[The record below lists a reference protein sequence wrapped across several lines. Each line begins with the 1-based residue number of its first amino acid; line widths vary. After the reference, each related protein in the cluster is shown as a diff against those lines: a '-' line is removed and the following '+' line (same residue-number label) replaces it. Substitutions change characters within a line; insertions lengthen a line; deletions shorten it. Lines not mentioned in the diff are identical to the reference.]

1 MSRSKHLTAIA
12 LIVVPL
18 FASCVRPGGPES
30 TSNEFGSAGVASVA
44 GLRCSPSVS
53 SSEPLPAR
61 AEVIGAIGVGSSTG
75 VYFTD
80 DLFSRFYGVCG
91 GCHVDPG
98 PGYDKFSVSTDNFAQ
113 KVTQDVIDTSI
124 VSSQMP
130 PSSIQ
135 YANRPATDPVVQ
147 LVSLLEHW
155 LAAGSPKGSF
165 SLTASG
171 RDASAPATQ
180 ARDAAADADVTPSDL
195 DASAPNSDGDVAS
208 GDATTGAA
216 ALDASEVGQPPS
228 GAGYTLSPAL
238 GAALSNVGSCIP
250 SPYAV
255 GLNTQTMDELDT
267 FFAQT
272 TELPDTLDKTDLT
285 TFDSDVLARDGVVSY
300 LPAYPLWSD
309 AAGKMRHV
317 RVPRGQSI
325 AFDKTTQQFQIPPNT
340 RFYKTFLKKVIDLS
354 GQEAWKRIET
364 RLIVSRPDHTLAD
377 GTITQAALFGTYVWN
392 EDETHAVL
400 LNDPLR
406 DGLPFTDRVIK
417 YFTDEPKAKAL
428 LASMPMSFDEQT
440 FESDNPGLVRHYAI
454 PGSQRCIQCHMGS
467 PSASF
472 VLGFTPLQVS
482 TVPPGHSGVIEPAS
496 GDELTQLKRLIDDKV
511 ISGVTSPA
519 DILPLERTQL
529 PRTPRN
535 DYELTA
541 QAYMVGNCAHCHN
554 PRGFPSTKAPE
565 LRDVLN
571 FLPGPNGGIFQF
583 PLDRFSPLRAR
594 GTNQE
599 IPLPYITPS
608 LRDVPT
614 NPSPGVYASKY
625 VACDATTAK
634 TVDSWCATVNPNPY
648 TAFIG
653 APWRSLVYRN
663 VDTPFD
669 YVEDYAIFPHMPMN
683 TPGYDCRV
691 AQIMGDW
698 MVSIPAARLN
708 STAKEDDVEPATA
721 DLTPQPYV
729 EVKPGD
735 NGYAAAQTAA
745 QTRLASYHAGHRY
758 NFCPNTDDIIDPSVN
773 LSNPNTQTPPDLQV
787 RDYSVYPPT
796 LIMPIDGVP
805 NRPHWV
811 VTDTTDPVGDWV
823 PRGSTWKSFLVDHQL
838 PALANDTLDALVVDL
853 PNVTLTDPV
862 RAALTAEVPFGLWK
876 QNPGCGFS
884 GIPTAGN
891 LQGDQRPAWMDLVKA
906 DPAAPVYMESAGEAV
921 FTNICIN
928 CHGPQGDAKGL
939 LADEVSLMTGGS
951 ARVANFR
958 AGLFGPVDS
967 PGANRGRVFGDTSMV
982 PAGTGTPDDYG
993 ARYMAWM
1000 ALGGTSK
1007 FIPQGLLNIV
1017 GTTPVIG
1024 KQRTSTRLETAAS
1037 PNMLELAQELCVHTL
1052 LASPN
1057 DVRTVGH
1064 LFDHGTIDW
1073 TNNTALIGDNGD
1085 ADLWLKLCS
1094 LNNRPVVRVL
1104 LPINGTWDAYT
1115 TPDLVQIGP
1124 SQSLF
1129 WGTGDASGTPY
1140 PVDAPVLDQQGRVVD
1155 GSSFIPRVDRPAPDN
1170 SFPVCV
1176 QQPTD
1181 PTQAG
1186 FLEAFRQK
1194 YKVYGAQGTSN
1205 PVPYCP
1211 ASLFVTT
1218 TDPATGQTV
1227 MKWRLAV
1234 KTSDDGSSVKFT
1246 DVNNWAT
1253 RGAINA
1259 GLAVFT
1265 YVDQLSKG
1273 LNPKPPYNQCESLGH

>member
-1 MSRSKHLTAIA
+1 MSLSKLLITIA
-12 LIVVPL
+12 LCVLPL
-18 FASCVRPGGPES
+18 SASCVRPGGPDS
-30 TSNEFGSAGVASVA
+30 TSNEFGSASVASVA

-53 SSEPLPAR
+53 TSEPLPAR
-61 AEVIGAIGVGSSTG
+61 SEVIGAIAVGSTG
-75 VYFTD
+75 IEFTA

-98 PGYDKFSVSTDNFAQ
+98 PGYDKFAVTADNFAQ
-113 KVTQDVIDTSI
+113 KVTQDVINTDI
-124 VSSQMP
+124 LSSQMP

-135 YANRPATDPVVQ
+135 YASRPPTDPVVQ
-147 LVSLLEHW
+147 LVGLLELW
-155 LAAGSPKGSF
+155 IAAGSPQGSF
-165 SLTASG
+165 SLTAAG
-171 RDASAPATQ
+171 RDGSAPATQ
-180 ARDAAADADVTPSDL
+180 AQDAGADVDGTSSDSDANTAGSVGDVDSGNATAASSPSDAS
-195 DASAPNSDGDVAS
+195 DA
-208 GDATTGAA
+208 
-216 ALDASEVGQPPS
+216 GQPTS
-228 GAGYTLSPAL
+228 GGGYSLSPAL
-238 GAALSNVGSCIP
+238 GAALTNVGSCIP
-250 SPYAV
+250 NPYGV
-255 GLNTQTMDELDT
+255 GLNTQTMDQLDA
-267 FFAQT
+267 FFAQA
-272 TELPDTLDKTDLT
+272 TELPATLDKTDLT

-300 LPAYPLWSD
+300 VPAYPLWSD

-325 AFDKTTQQFQIPPNT
+325 ALDKETQQFHIPPNT
-340 RFYKTFLKKVIDLS
+340 RFYKTFLKEVIDLS
-354 GQEAWKRIET
+354 GKQAWKRIET
-364 RLIVSRPDHTLAD
+364 RLIVSRPDQTAAD
-377 GTITQAALFGTYVWN
+377 GTVTQTALFGTYVWN
-392 EDETHAVL
+392 EDETQAVL

-406 DGLPFTDRVIK
+406 DGQPFTDRVTE

-440 FESDNPGLVRHYAI
+440 FESDNPGLVRHYGI

-482 TVPPGHSGVIEPAS
+482 TVAPGHSGVIEPAS
-496 GDELTQLKRLIDDKV
+496 GDELTQLKRLIDYKV
-511 ISGVTSPA
+511 ISRVTSAA
-519 DILPLERTQL
+519 DILPLEQTQL

-554 PRGFPSTKAPE
+554 PRGYPSTKAPA
-565 LRDVLN
+565 LKDVLN

-594 GTNQE
+594 GPNQD
-599 IPLPYITPS
+599 IQLPYITPS
-608 LRDVPT
+608 LRDIPT
-614 NPSPGVYASKY
+614 NPVRGIYTLKY
-625 VACDATTAK
+625 VACGMTN
-634 TVDSWCATVNPNPY
+634 TVDNWCTTLSPTTEYN
-648 TAFIG
+648 AFID

-691 AQIMGDW
+691 TQIMGNW
-698 MVSIPAARLN
+698 MVSIPATRIN
-708 STAKEDDVEPATA
+708 TTAKEDDVDPDTG

-735 NGYAAAQTAA
+735 SGYAAAQTAA
-745 QTRLASYHAGHRY
+745 QKRLASYQAGHRY
-758 NFCPNTDDIIDPSVN
+758 NFCPNTDDIIDPAVN
-773 LSNPNTQTPPDLQV
+773 LSIPSLQTPPDLQIL
-787 RDYSVYPPT
+787 DSSVYPPIV
-796 LIMPIDGVP
+796 IMPVDGVP
-805 NRPHWV
+805 NRPNWV
-811 VTDTTDPVGDWV
+811 VTDTTDPTGDWV

-838 PALANDTLDALVVDL
+838 PALTNDILDALVVDL

-862 RAALTAEVPFGLWK
+862 RTALTTQVPFGLWK
-876 QNPGCGFS
+876 QDPGCNFT
-884 GIPTAGN
+884 GIPTAGSF
-891 LQGDQRPAWMDLVKA
+891 QGDQRPVWMDLAKA
-906 DPAAPVYMESAGEAV
+906 DPAAPVYMESAGEGV

-958 AGLFGPVDS
+958 TGLFGPTDS
-967 PGANRGRVFGDTSMV
+967 PGANRARVFGDPTMV
-982 PAGTGTPDDYG
+982 PMGTGTPDDYG

-1007 FIPQGLLNIV
+1007 FIPEGLLNIV
-1017 GTTPVIG
+1017 GTTEILG
-1024 KQRTSTRLETAAS
+1024 QQRTSSRLETAPS
-1037 PNMLELAQELCVHTL
+1037 PNMLELAQELCLHTL
-1052 LASPN
+1052 LAADS
-1057 DVRTVGH
+1057 DVRTVEH
-1064 LFDHGTIDW
+1064 LFEYGTIDW
-1073 TNNTALIGDNGD
+1073 SSNTALIGQNGD
-1085 ADLWLKLCS
+1085 SDLWLKLCS

-1104 LPINGTWDAYT
+1104 APIDGIWEKFT
-1115 TPDLVQIGP
+1115 TPALVQISP
-1124 SQSLF
+1124 DNLF
-1129 WGTGDASGTPY
+1129 WGTGDATGTPY
-1140 PVDAPVLDQQGRVVD
+1140 PADAPVLDQLGRVVD
-1155 GSSFIPRVDRPAPDN
+1155 GSSFIPQADQPAPAN
-1170 SFPVCV
+1170 TFPVCV

-1181 PTQAG
+1181 PVQAG
-1186 FLEAFRQK
+1186 FVETFRQNN
-1194 YKVYGAQGTSN
+1194 KVYGPQGTVN
-1205 PVPYCP
+1205 LVPYCP
-1211 ASLFVTT
+1211 ASLFATT
-1218 TDPATGQTV
+1218 TDPATGETV

-1234 KTSDDGSSVKFT
+1234 TTNASGGEEYT

-1273 LNPKPPYNQCESLGH
+1273 LNPKPPYDQCASLSP